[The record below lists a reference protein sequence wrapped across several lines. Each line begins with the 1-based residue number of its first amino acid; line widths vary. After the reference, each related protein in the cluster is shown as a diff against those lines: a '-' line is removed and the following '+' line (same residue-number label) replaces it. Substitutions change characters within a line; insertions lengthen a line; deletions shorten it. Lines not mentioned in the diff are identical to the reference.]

1 MRTHHARLCPA
12 LPPCPGACE
21 VCAFLFCLVLR
32 INKSSPLLGGPE
44 PTMSLPPDAPDWAPV
59 PAGVSHIAG
68 LLAEVN
74 APGANQ
80 GQVR

>member
-1 MRTHHARLCPA
+1 
-12 LPPCPGACE
+12 
-21 VCAFLFCLVLR
+21 
-32 INKSSPLLGGPE
+32 
-44 PTMSLPPDAPDWAPV
+44 MSLPPDAPDWAPV